1 MIPDR
6 ETWVSGYRAVWM
18 LVMFDLPVMEKE
30 ERKAATGFR
39 NFLLDQGFHMAQ
51 FSVYYRFLAGRD
63 AAVAMEKRI
72 AASVPEEGSVHV
84 LTITDKQYENIR
96 TFQGRRRG
104 SPEKPDQLALF

>member
-1 MIPDR
+1 
-6 ETWVSGYRAVWM
+6 
-18 LVMFDLPVMEKE
+18 MFDLPVGEKA

-51 FSVYYRFLAGRD
+51 FSVYYRLLAGRD
-63 AAVAMEKRI
+63 SAAAMEARI
-72 AASVPEEGSVHV
+72 GANVPKAGSVHV

-104 SPEKPDQLALF
+104 SPEIPDQLVLF